1 MVLRDGHQA
10 RSYDREMSKAPSHQY
25 RGPLS
30 PAQAAEGMNAAIRN
44 AQRLADDAGLLLN
57 AARLP
62 SAAAMATLSIEESG
76 KQSILRE
83 LATVTSPDE
92 LKAAWRR
99 YRDHRSKNGSWILP
113 HLVYHGARQLR

>member
-1 MVLRDGHQA
+1 
-10 RSYDREMSKAPSHQY
+10 
-25 RGPLS
+25 
-30 PAQAAEGMNAAIRN
+30 MNAAIRN